1 MHKLLIVD
9 DEWMIREGLEKT
21 VPWNEWDIEVVGTAK
36 NGCEALEKLQE
47 LTVDILLTDIRMP
60 KMTGLELI
68 EVCKQQYPSMKIV
81 LLSGHDEFSYAQKAL
96 RLGVSDYLLKPTD
109 FHELKRVMLTASQ
122 ELKMAKDALGSG
134 LPLLLES
141 LIASPSA
148 DKFDQLKQQP
158 KFQGAY
164 GVLVI
169 QSKENYSPTIE
180 FKTFAPIKTKE
191 SAIVF
196 FFYQL
201 QNEEHWKQL
210 IADQIGSLQKNGF
223 KGIMK
228 ASSFSEEPEQLYN
241 LYLQATA
248 ASLPLF
254 QNQELQ
260 VYRYNEEKQ
269 DPSILH
275 IIQFVSDN
283 LEKPLN
289 QTEFAKELHMSNSN
303 FSKTFKQYTGMNFVD
318 FITEKRIAKAK
329 ELLTYSNLKTAEIA
343 EQTGYPEVR
352 YFNQVFKKRIGCSPR
367 EFREKDCFQPFGE
380 DA

>member
-21 VPWNEWDIEVVGTAK
+21 VPWNEWNIEVVGTAK
-36 NGCEALEKLQE
+36 NGYEALEILKK

-60 KMTGLELI
+60 KMNGLELI
-68 EVCKQQYPSMKIV
+68 EVCKQQYPSMRIV

-122 ELKMAKDALGSG
+122 ELMMAKETFDSG

-141 LIASPSA
+141 LIASPST
-148 DKFDQLKQQP
+148 DKFEQLKQQP
-158 KFQGAY
+158 EFKSGY
-164 GVLVI
+164 GTMI
-169 QSKENYSPTIE
+169 IYHKEGNLPKIE
-180 FKTFAPIKTKE
+180 FENFLSIKTKE
-191 SAIVF
+191 SATIL

-201 QNEEHWKQL
+201 ENEEHWKQL
-210 IADQIGSLQKNGF
+210 ISDQTNFLQQSGF
-223 KGIMK
+223 KGIIK
-228 ASSFSEEPEQLYN
+228 TGSFSEEIEQLYS

-248 ASLPLF
+248 ASLPLY
-254 QNQELQ
+254 QDQCLE
-260 VYRYNEEKQ
+260 VYLYNENKR
-269 DPSILH
+269 DPSILN

-283 LEKPLN
+283 LEMPLN

-303 FSKTFKQYTGMNFVD
+303 FSKVFKQYTGMNFVD

-329 ELLTYSNLKTAEIA
+329 ELLTYTNLKTTEIA
-343 EQTGYPEVR
+343 QQIGYPEVR
-352 YFNQVFKKRIGCSPR
+352 YFHQVFKKRVGCSPGG
-367 EFREKDCFQPFGE
+367 FREETYSKSASE
-380 DA
+380 DV

>member
-21 VPWNEWDIEVVGTAK
+21 VPWNEWDIEVAGTAK

-122 ELKMAKDALGSG
+122 ELKMAKDASDNG

-141 LIASPSA
+141 LIASPST
-148 DKFDQLKQQP
+148 DKFEQLKLQP

-180 FKTFAPIKTKE
+180 FETFAPIKTKE

-241 LYLQATA
+241 LFLQATA

-289 QTEFAKELHMSNSN
+289 QTELAKELHMSNSN

-329 ELLTYSNLKTAEIA
+329 ELLIYSNLKTAEIA

-367 EFREKDCFQPFGE
+367 EFREESCFQSSVE
-380 DA
+380 DT

>member
-21 VPWNEWDIEVVGTAK
+21 IPWNEWDIEVVGTAK

-122 ELKMAKDALGSG
+122 ELKMAKDALGSS

-148 DKFDQLKQQP
+148 DKFDQLKQQTE
-158 KFQGAY
+158 FQGAY
-164 GVLVI
+164 GILMI
-169 QSKENYSPTIE
+169 QGTENHSPTTE
-180 FKTFAPIKTKE
+180 FETFVSIKTKE
-191 SAIVF
+191 AATVF

-201 QNEEHWKQL
+201 ENEEQWKQL
-210 IADQIGSLQKNGF
+210 IAKQIDSLQKSGF

-228 ASSFSEEPEQLYN
+228 ASSFSEELEQLYN

-248 ASLPLF
+248 ASLPLC
-254 QNQELQ
+254 QDQGLE
-260 VYRYNEEKQ
+260 VYRYNEEKR
-269 DPSILH
+269 DPSILNT
-275 IIQFVSDN
+275 IQFVSDN

-329 ELLTYSNLKTAEIA
+329 ELLTYTNLKTSEIA
-343 EQTGYPEVR
+343 QQTGYPEVR
-352 YFNQVFKKRIGCSPR
+352 YFHQVFKKRVGCSPR
-367 EFREKDCFQPFGE
+367 EFREDSCFQPSGE
-380 DA
+380 NA